1 MSALYQQA
9 LLAHH
14 QSPVGFNLDIKFDS
28 AKSGHNPACG
38 DEITVKVAA
47 TDGVITDIAFDGDSC
62 AICRASASIM
72 CEQLDVTSLA
82 QAKNI
87 ADKLVTGLESKE
99 NLDDLL
105 GDAYAPLNAV
115 ASFPIRAQCALLP
128 WQTFQLCLE
137 ELRL

>member
-38 DEITVKVAA
+38 DEITVKVAV

-72 CEQLDVTSLA
+72 CEQLKVTPFT

-87 ADKLVTGLESKE
+87 ADKLIAGLESKE
-99 NLDDLL
+99 NLSELL
-105 GDAYAPLNAV
+105 GDSYAPLNAV
-115 ASFPIRAQCALLP
+115 ASFPIRAQCAQLP
-128 WQTFQLCLE
+128 WQTFQLCFE
-137 ELRL
+137 ELKP

>member
-28 AKSGHNPACG
+28 EKSGHNPACG
-38 DEITVKVAA
+38 DEITVKVAVS
-47 TDGVITDIAFDGDSC
+47 DGVITDIAFDGDSC

-72 CEQLDVTSLA
+72 CEQLNVTALT

-99 NLDDLL
+99 DLSELL
-105 GDAYAPLNAV
+105 GESYAALNAV
-115 ASFPIRAQCALLP
+115 ASFPIRVQCAQLP
-128 WQTFQLCLE
+128 WQTFQQCVEGLAP
-137 ELRL
+137 